1 MRFLDAVSLAKL
13 KSLSLR
19 LGRLASESHAQGRHK
34 SVFKGYS
41 RDFAQH
47 RAYAPGDEP
56 RTLDW
61 KVYARTDR
69 FYVKEFM
76 SESVLSGHVL
86 LDASGSMGFSTQGRA
101 PKWDYAC
108 RLAMALGYL
117 ILSRGDAAGL
127 LAFGAGAGREVPAKK
142 SLAHLS
148 ALDDALSELSPRGEA
163 DLPRAL
169 GETALRLRRRS
180 LVVVISDLL
189 GPPDQIIAAMRG
201 LRARKNRLVVLQV
214 IDPAERDFPFD
225 GPTEFESLET
235 GERFFCEASVLRQTY
250 REEFARDLSLYEAS
264 FAAMGAA
271 YAPCPTDIPW
281 DAALK
286 RLLAS
291 LR

>member
-1 MRFLDAVSLAKL
+1 MKYLDAVALAKL
-13 KSLSLR
+13 RSLSLR

-56 RTLDW
+56 KTLDW
-61 KVYARTDR
+61 KLYARTDR

-86 LDASGSMGFSTQGRA
+86 LDASGSMAFSAEGRA
-101 PKWDYAC
+101 IKWDYAC

-127 LAFGAGAGREVPAKK
+127 MTFGGGDALAVPAQK
-142 SLAHLS
+142 SLGHLR
-148 ALDDALSELSPRGEA
+148 ALDEALAQSAPRGEGDLPKALSEA
-163 DLPRAL
+163 
-169 GETALRLRRRS
+169 ALRLKRRS
-180 LVVVISDLL
+180 LIVVISDLL
-189 GPPDQIIAAMRG
+189 DPADGIIAALKA
-201 LRARKNRLVVLQV
+201 LRARKNRVLVLQV
-214 IDPAERDFPFD
+214 LDPAERDFPFE

-235 GERFFCEASVLRQTY
+235 GERFFCEASVLRQSY
-250 REEFARDLSLYEAS
+250 RAEFARESALYEAGCAAMGAS
-264 FAAMGAA
+264 FAA
-271 YAPCPTDIPW
+271 CPTDTPW

-286 RLLAS
+286 RFLVS
-291 LR
+291 LG